1 MTQVEKKQKQIT
13 ELREKQS
20 TVYKEAAE
28 QGQKVLIEKFFKPQG
43 VYFNMGN
50 NEVRVRPDLGYTRYN
65 SKNEN
70 PNFIPFEFGFDKVM
84 YSMKVF
90 LVNQISSYT

>member
-1 MTQVEKKQKQIT
+1 MIT
-13 ELREKQS
+13 SNEEEASIDTEELRES
-20 TVYKEAAE
+20 DMEAGAESFIEPPFREAAE

-70 PNFIPFEFGFDKVM
+70 PNFIPFEFIKGK
-84 YSMKVF
+84 YK
-90 LVNQISSYT
+90 TGR